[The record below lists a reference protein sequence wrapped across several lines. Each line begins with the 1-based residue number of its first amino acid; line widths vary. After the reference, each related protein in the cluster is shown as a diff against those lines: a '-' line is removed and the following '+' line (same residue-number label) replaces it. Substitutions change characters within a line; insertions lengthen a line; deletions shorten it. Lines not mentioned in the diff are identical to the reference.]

1 MNIAEFESL
10 KYFEE
15 EQRKEMERMR
25 EYNNLVRFQEFKA
38 EMLKYEDFT
47 EEELIEMWEAEMLVE
62 QDL

>member
-15 EQRKEMERMR
+15 EQAKEMERMR
-25 EYNNLVRFQEFKA
+25 EYNNLIKYQEFKA